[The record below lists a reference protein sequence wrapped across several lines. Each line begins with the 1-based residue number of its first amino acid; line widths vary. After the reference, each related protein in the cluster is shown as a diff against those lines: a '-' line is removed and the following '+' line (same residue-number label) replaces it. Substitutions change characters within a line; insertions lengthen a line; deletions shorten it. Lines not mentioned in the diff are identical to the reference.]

1 MNKYL
6 LVINAGSSSIKFA
19 IYQKDTST
27 VQLVADAAGQIEEIG
42 NQPRFTVKTP
52 DDVVLVDRTLSINEA
67 HDHASSINL
76 ILDWLWAYFADGILL
91 AVGHRV
97 VHGGQ
102 HYSVPVLINETV
114 LAELETLIPLA
125 PLHQPHNLATIR
137 ALLNIMP
144 SLPQVAC
151 FDTAFHHTQP
161 PVAQR
166 FALPQRFIDKG
177 IRRYGFHGLSYEYI
191 ASVLPTLDPTLA
203 EARIIVAHLGSGAS
217 LCALNKGHSIAT
229 TMGFSPLDGLVMGT
243 RCGSIDPGVLLY
255 LMDRHNMDTHALEQ
269 LLYHQSGLLGVS
281 GISNDM
287 RTLLASDDP
296 HAHEAIE
303 LFVYRTG
310 REIGSLAAALGG
322 LDALVFTG
330 GIGEHSAIIRAKIS
344 HQAAWLGLELNN
356 SANAACAS
364 CISTVGSTV
373 SAWIV
378 ATDENRMIAQHTLQ
392 HVTF

>member
-27 VQLVADAAGQIEEIG
+27 AKLVADAAGQIEEIG

-52 DDVVLVDRTLSINEA
+52 DAVVLVDRNLSVDEA
-67 HDHASSINL
+67 HNHTGAITV
-76 ILDWLWAYFADGILL
+76 ILAWLKVYFAEGELL

-125 PLHQPHNLATIR
+125 PLHQPHNLAAIR
-137 ALLNIMP
+137 ALLDSMP

-161 PVAQR
+161 AVAQR
-166 FALPQRFIDKG
+166 FALPQRFVDEG

-191 ASVLPTLDPTLA
+191 ASVLPTLDPALA
-203 EARIIVAHLGSGAS
+203 EARVIVAHLGSGAS
-217 LCALNKGHSIAT
+217 LCALYKGNSIAT

-243 RCGSIDPGVLLY
+243 RC
-255 LMDRHNMDTHALEQ
+255 
-269 LLYHQSGLLGVS
+269 
-281 GISNDM
+281 
-287 RTLLASDDP
+287 
-296 HAHEAIE
+296 
-303 LFVYRTG
+303 
-310 REIGSLAAALGG
+310 
-322 LDALVFTG
+322 
-330 GIGEHSAIIRAKIS
+330 
-344 HQAAWLGLELNN
+344 
-356 SANAACAS
+356 
-364 CISTVGSTV
+364 
-373 SAWIV
+373 
-378 ATDENRMIAQHTLQ
+378 
-392 HVTF
+392 

>member
-137 ALLNIMP
+137 ALLDTMP

-151 FDTAFHHTQP
+151 FDTAFHTTPSPLSHN
-161 PVAQR
+161 
-166 FALPQRFIDKG
+166 ALPCPVT
-177 IRRYGFHGLSYEYI
+177 LSMKEFD
-191 ASVLPTLDPTLA
+191 VTDFT
-203 EARIIVAHLGSGAS
+203 V
-217 LCALNKGHSIAT
+217 
-229 TMGFSPLDGLVMGT
+229 
-243 RCGSIDPGVLLY
+243 
-255 LMDRHNMDTHALEQ
+255 
-269 LLYHQSGLLGVS
+269 YHT
-281 GISNDM
+281 N
-287 RTLLASDDP
+287 T
-296 HAHEAIE
+296 
-303 LFVYRTG
+303 
-310 REIGSLAAALGG
+310 
-322 LDALVFTG
+322 
-330 GIGEHSAIIRAKIS
+330 
-344 HQAAWLGLELNN
+344 
-356 SANAACAS
+356 
-364 CISTVGSTV
+364 
-373 SAWIV
+373 
-378 ATDENRMIAQHTLQ
+378 
-392 HVTF
+392 